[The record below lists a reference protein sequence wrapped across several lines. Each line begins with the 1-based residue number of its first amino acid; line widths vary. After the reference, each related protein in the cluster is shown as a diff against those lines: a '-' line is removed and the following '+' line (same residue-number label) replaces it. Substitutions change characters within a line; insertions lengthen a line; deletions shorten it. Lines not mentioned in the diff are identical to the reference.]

1 MIAVLEET
9 KKSWGKWGAE
19 FVGRKAGVEN
29 RKQKTENRSQNF
41 AERGRREIILI
52 RAGNESVLSSLVRIR
67 DGARLLV
74 RPRAEGERLHNSE
87 FCFLNSFP

>member
-29 RKQKTENRSQNF
+29 RKQKT
-41 AERGRREIILI
+41 G
-52 RAGNESVLSSLVRIR
+52 VRILR
-67 DGARLLV
+67 S
-74 RPRAEGERLHNSE
+74 EGGGK
-87 FCFLNSFP
+87 